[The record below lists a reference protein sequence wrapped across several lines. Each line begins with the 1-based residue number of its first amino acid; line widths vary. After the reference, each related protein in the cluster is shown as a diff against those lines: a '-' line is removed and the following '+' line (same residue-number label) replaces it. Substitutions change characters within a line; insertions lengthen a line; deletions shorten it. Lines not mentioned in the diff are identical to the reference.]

1 MVIKPLCDSES
12 HPKPTNMQP
21 VSSYMCVNDLP
32 FHLFELPFQGH
43 TLKCQDRDQQPLTDL
58 KK

>member
-1 MVIKPLCDSES
+1 MVIKPLCVK
-12 HPKPTNMQP
+12 HPKPTNMQL

-32 FHLFELPFQGH
+32 FHSFELPFQGH
-43 TLKCQDRDQQPLTDL
+43 ILKYQDKEQQPLTDH